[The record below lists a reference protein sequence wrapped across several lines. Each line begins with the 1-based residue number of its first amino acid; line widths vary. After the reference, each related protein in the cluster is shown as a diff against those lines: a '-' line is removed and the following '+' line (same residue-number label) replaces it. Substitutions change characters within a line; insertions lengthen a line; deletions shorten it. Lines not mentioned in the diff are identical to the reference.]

1 MTFLDTISI
10 LQPLS
15 QQERDN
21 LANFCQERNI
31 KKWEVLFCEWDEANS
46 MYILKEGIIGIY
58 KKINNEETF
67 IWNVAAEEILWEMA
81 LFRNNGVRMAKAVA
95 ESDTILIVILSFSIS
110 ELTKKNPIIMDKI
123 HQIIEERVMR
133 NKTLEK

>member
-1 MTFLDTISI
+1 MTFLDTINI

-21 LANFCQERNI
+21 LANFCQERHI

-46 MYILKEGIIGIY
+46 MYILKEGTIGIY

-81 LFRNNGVRMAKAVA
+81 LFRNNGVRMAKAIA
-95 ESDTILIVILSFSIS
+95 EVDSVLIVILSFSIS

-123 HQIIEERVMR
+123 HQIIDDRVMK

>member
-1 MTFLDTISI
+1 MSFLDTINI

-21 LANFCQERNI
+21 MANFCQERHV
-31 KKWEVLFCEWDEANS
+31 KKGEVLFCEGDEANA
-46 MYILKEGIIGIY
+46 MYILKEGTIGIY
-58 KKINNEETF
+58 KKINGEETF

-81 LFRNNGVRMAKAVA
+81 LFRNNGVRMAKAIA
-95 ESDTILIVILSFSIS
+95 EVDSTLIVILSFSIS
-110 ELTKKNPIIMDKI
+110 ELTRKNPIIMDKI
-123 HQIIEERVMR
+123 HQIIDERVMR

>member
-1 MTFLDTISI
+1 MSFLDTIKI
-10 LQPLS
+10 LESLS

-21 LANFCQERNI
+21 MANFCQERYI
-31 KKWEVLFCEWDEANS
+31 KKWEILFCEWDEANA
-46 MYILKEGIIGIY
+46 MYILKEGTIGIY
-58 KKINNEETF
+58 KKANWEETF
-67 IWNVAAEEILWEMA
+67 IWNVNAEEVLWEMA

-95 ESDTILIVILSFSIS
+95 EVDSVLIVILSFSIG

-123 HQIIEERVMR
+123 HQIIEERVMK